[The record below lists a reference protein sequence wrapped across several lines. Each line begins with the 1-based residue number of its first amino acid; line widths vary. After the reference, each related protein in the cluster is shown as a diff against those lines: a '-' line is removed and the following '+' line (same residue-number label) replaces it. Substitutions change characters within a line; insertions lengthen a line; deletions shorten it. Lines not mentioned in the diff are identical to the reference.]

1 MAKRMYFLQKL
12 SGVMK
17 DEPVRIIEDKEIGRV
32 SFIRKPAARNL
43 KITIRPFRNVL
54 VTIPHFVSFETAL
67 SFVEEKRQWIK
78 KSQVRFE
85 RYHKVITLF
94 DESTV
99 FQTRDHLLILGRHKK
114 NTIQTV
120 IRDGQIRV
128 LFPEHAEA
136 QDPRIQKA
144 VRKAIQAAWR
154 LEAQGYLPGQV
165 RKLAAQF
172 HFQYGKLTFRNNK
185 TRWGSCSRNN
195 DINLNIHLMRLPS
208 HLCDYVILHELC
220 HTLHKHHQK
229 AFWQLLNSITGGR
242 ARLLDK
248 ELNGFGPEAW

>member
-1 MAKRMYFLQKL
+1 MAKRMYFLQKIY
-12 SGVMK
+12 GEVK
-17 DEPVRIIEDKEIGRV
+17 DESVRIIEDKEIGKV
-32 SFIRKPAARNL
+32 SFIRKPSARNL
-43 KITIRPFRNVL
+43 KITIKPFRHVQ
-54 VTIPHFVSFETAL
+54 VTIPRFVSFETAV

-78 KSQVRFE
+78 KSQRRSE
-85 RYHKVITLF
+85 RYHKGITLF

-99 FQTRDHLLILGRHKK
+99 FQTRDHILVLGRHKK

-120 IRDGQIRV
+120 IRENQITI
-128 LFPEHAEA
+128 LFPEHADA
-136 QDPRIQKA
+136 KDHRIQKA

-154 LEAQGYLPGQV
+154 LEAQGYLPGQI
-165 RKLAAQF
+165 RRLAAQF
-172 HFQYGKLTFRNNK
+172 HFQYGKVTFRNNK

-195 DINLNIHLMRLPS
+195 DINLNIHLMRLPE

-220 HTLHKHHQK
+220 HTVHKHHQK

-248 ELNGFGPEAW
+248 ELNGFSPEAW